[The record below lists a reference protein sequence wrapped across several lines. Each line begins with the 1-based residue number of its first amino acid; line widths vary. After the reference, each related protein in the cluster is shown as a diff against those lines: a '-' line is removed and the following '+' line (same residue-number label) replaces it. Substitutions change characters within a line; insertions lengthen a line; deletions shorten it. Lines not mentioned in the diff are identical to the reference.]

1 MSPPAFSGG
10 GTKRRVRAR
19 EFMPMIAPLNA
30 ARTAQRTVPATWGC
44 AHTLNHILDL
54 VRSCFITPAMPL
66 FRRINDE
73 V

>member
-1 MSPPAFSGG
+1 MN
-10 GTKRRVRAR
+10 
-19 EFMPMIAPLNA
+19 APLNA
-30 ARTAQRTVPATWGC
+30 ARTAQRTVPT
-44 AHTLNHILDL
+44 HINRTLDL